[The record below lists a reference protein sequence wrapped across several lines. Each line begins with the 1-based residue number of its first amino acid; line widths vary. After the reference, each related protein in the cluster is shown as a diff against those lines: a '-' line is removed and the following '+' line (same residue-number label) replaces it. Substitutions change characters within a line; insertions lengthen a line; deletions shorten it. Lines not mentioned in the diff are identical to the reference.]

1 MNFFLI
7 SEQVWYPTNTQR
19 GYNVAATS
27 RCCSDVVCLL
37 GKQFRGPSA
46 VRVNMAYTYVI
57 GERVVTHDIG
67 LLTQCLLT

>member
-1 MNFFLI
+1 MVPSKHTTWL
-7 SEQVWYPTNTQR
+7 QR
-19 GYNVAATS
+19 HCNVTTLQR
-27 RCCSDVVCLL
+27 RCCDAVCFL

-57 GERVVTHDIG
+57 GDSGVTHDKG